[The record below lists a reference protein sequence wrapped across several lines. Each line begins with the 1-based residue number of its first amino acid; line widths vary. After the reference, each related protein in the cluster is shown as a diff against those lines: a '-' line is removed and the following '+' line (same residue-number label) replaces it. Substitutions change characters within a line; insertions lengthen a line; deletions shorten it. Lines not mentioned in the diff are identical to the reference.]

1 MIKKLAST
9 RRVPYDDF
17 LADFFA
23 DENSLLF
30 FLDTS
35 SFPAFGVVT
44 LAAAP
49 AIAAVRSSRFFP
61 PDLNFPDMGVAV
73 KRKKNSM
80 SDTFFLQ
87 IILLRAKS
95 FGQKPMLR
103 RS

>member
-61 PDLNFPDMGVAV
+61 PDLNLPDMGVAV
-73 KRKKNSM
+73 KRKNYTSGRC
-80 SDTFFLQ
+80 FFC
-87 IILLRAKS
+87 KYVS
-95 FGQKPMLR
+95 Y
-103 RS
+103 

>member
-73 KRKKNSM
+73 KRKKFYVRY
-80 SDTFFLQ
+80 FFLQ